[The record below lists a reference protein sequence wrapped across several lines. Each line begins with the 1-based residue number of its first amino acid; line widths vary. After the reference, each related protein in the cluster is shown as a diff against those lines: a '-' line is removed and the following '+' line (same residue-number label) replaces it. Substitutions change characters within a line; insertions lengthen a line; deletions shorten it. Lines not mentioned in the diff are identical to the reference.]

1 MSNLK
6 LSVLQHTWINDCH
19 GNGLRPST
27 IEVYRQ
33 RLERVTSH
41 FPDDTVSSLTPQ
53 NVLAV
58 FSSARKDS
66 LSSNTIHGWYR
77 TLRTFSSWLFDN
89 EYTEVDMLAKLKA
102 PRTDKVIKQ
111 PLPLDDIK
119 RLLTQCQG
127 NNILCIRD
135 EALML
140 CALDTGAR
148 LAELA
153 SMTVSN
159 ITDTGAITLSN
170 TKSRRDRVVFIS
182 ANTQKLIR
190 VYLRKTDV
198 TEGEIWRNVH
208 GEPLTKSGIQQIFKR
223 HGKSIGMKC
232 GPHRWR
238 RTAATGWVEG
248 GADVETVRLLLG
260 HSNLAVT
267 QMYLG
272 LDQNALRD
280 TFTKATITNRLG
292 KPAVKRTG
300 RR

>member
-1 MSNLK
+1 
-6 LSVLQHTWINDCH
+6 
-19 GNGLRPST
+19 
-27 IEVYRQ
+27 
-33 RLERVTSH
+33 
-41 FPDDTVSSLTPQ
+41 
-53 NVLAV
+53 
-58 FSSARKDS
+58 
-66 LSSNTIHGWYR
+66 
-77 TLRTFSSWLFDN
+77 
-89 EYTEVDMLAKLKA
+89 
-102 PRTDKVIKQ
+102 
-111 PLPLDDIK
+111 
-119 RLLTQCQG
+119 
-127 NNILCIRD
+127 
-135 EALML
+135 ML